1 MEPVTITALATII
14 GILVL
19 AFTDP
24 AGSIN
29 QFICFLID
37 IVSAPFPPTPDY
49 LKLSFIINSLSSF
62 MPIFGKSLIES
73 IIGTIRDL
81 FILYSVIKIYK
92 LIPFKAT

>member
-1 MEPVTITALATII
+1 MDPITITALATII
-14 GILVL
+14 AVLVL

-24 AGSIN
+24 AGFIN
-29 QFICFLID
+29 QLICALID
-37 IVSAPFPPTPDY
+37 IVSFPFPPTPDA

-81 FILYSVIKIYK
+81 FILYSIIKIYK